1 MKNTGDIDAV
11 FYYVQSQSLFG
22 QQFDF
27 TPAEGIIKPGGYQA
41 IQVLSQLNRLCICT
55 CEYSS
60 KNHVSGLLYWM
71 NQKQWTVSSHLF

>member
-1 MKNTGDIDAV
+1 MTNNRNDLNIVLQVIMKNTGDIDAV

-41 IQVLSQLNRLCICT
+41 IQVLP
-55 CEYSS
+55 
-60 KNHVSGLLYWM
+60 
-71 NQKQWTVSSHLF
+71 